1 MSRYA
6 FQLTASRGGWQY
18 CMSLQECHFYFN
30 SQPHEEADE
39 TPNGYVLGKIN
50 ISTHSLTRR
59 LTQRICHGITP
70 FSFQLTASRGGWR
83 YSEKEYYKA
92 ISISTHSLTR
102 RLTAIVLLVKN
113 WDTVFQLTASR
124 GGWRQLINCEKQ
136 NSNISTHSLTRRL
149 TKFGIYCGYYWY
161 NFNSQ
166 PHEEADGVLQDTHH
180 SPTFISTHSLTRRL
194 TEETTL

>member
-124 GGWRQLINCEKQ
+124 GGWPTTCRMTLCIL
-136 NSNISTHSLTRRL
+136 H
-149 TKFGIYCGYYWY
+149 
-161 NFNSQ
+161 FNSQ
-166 PHEEADGVLQDTHH
+166 PHEEADDN
-180 SPTFISTHSLTRRL
+180 
-194 TEETTL
+194 